1 MDVSAVLQ
9 MLEESDDEIIFSGS
23 DDDFCITD
31 SSCSDEE
38 IEENIVTI
46 DVIYN
51 YENIH
56 EVIFIYSSYSL
67 LKMKMIIVMMMMM
80 KKKFV
85 NNWQTMVEED
95 KVH

>member
-51 YENIH
+51 CENMH
-56 EVIFIYSSYSL
+56 EVIFMYSSYSL
-67 LKMKMIIVMMMMM
+67 LKMKIITMMMMM
-80 KKKFV
+80 KVKLFAK
-85 NNWQTMVEED
+85 N
-95 KVH
+95 